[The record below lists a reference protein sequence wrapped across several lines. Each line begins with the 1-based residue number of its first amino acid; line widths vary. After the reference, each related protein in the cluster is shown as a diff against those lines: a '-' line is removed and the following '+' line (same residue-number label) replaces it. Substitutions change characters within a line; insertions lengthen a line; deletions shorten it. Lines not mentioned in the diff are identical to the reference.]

1 MPSAGFLFQIPDADG
16 LVQDLFGPMLVRLA
30 YADGA
35 EAVAAAV
42 FMDDILVIDMEGN
55 AVKAGHFLG
64 QNLRSVALD
73 LAQVALGVDDL
84 VKVDAVAGK
93 EGAQVALGPEGGGV
107 DPDLEALVLE
117 RVNQI
122 DGALA
127 QALLKNQVEGR
138 VRGRLGLKS
147 VGREIRSKGACGG
160 GSVSN
165 LSGETNR
172 TSSRSKDTLISAPDS

>member
-1 MPSAGFLFQIPDADG
+1 MPSAGFLFQIPDPDG

-30 YADGA
+30 HADGA
-35 EAVAAAV
+35 EAVAPAV
-42 FMDDILVIDMEGN
+42 FVDDILVIDMEGD
-55 AVKAGHFLG
+55 AVEAGHFLG
-64 QNLRSVALD
+64 QNLRPVALD

-127 QALLKNQVEGR
+127 Q
-138 VRGRLGLKS
+138 
-147 VGREIRSKGACGG
+147 SKGACGG